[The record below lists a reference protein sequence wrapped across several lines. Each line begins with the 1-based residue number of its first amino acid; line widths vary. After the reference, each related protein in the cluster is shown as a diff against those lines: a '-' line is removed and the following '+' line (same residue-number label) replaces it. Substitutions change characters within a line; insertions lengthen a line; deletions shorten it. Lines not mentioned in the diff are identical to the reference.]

1 MSSTARL
8 KPKAPA
14 GAGDRERLL
23 AQASALSIP
32 WERILAEEIR
42 AERSLREYLA
52 ESEECPLRSAYWILP
67 RSLLQS
73 FRVRDLIAALSWD
86 ASMKGG
92 REAARQLRSLQEHLS
107 GKSNGHHRNGNG
119 NGNGAA
125 MARHLWFG
133 YHRVLALQ
141 RICRA
146 ARKSHGDY
154 ETRIASICGK
164 AGCAPDDADW
174 AIRREVSPESGQVLD
189 DAMRQAREEG
199 FELPTAESEVRAFRK
214 LQRFVKASAPSNG
227 GARR

>member
-8 KPKAPA
+8 KSKAPA
-14 GAGDRERLL
+14 APGSREPLL
-23 AQASALSIP
+23 AQASALGIP

-73 FRVRDLIAALSWD
+73 FRVRDRIAGLSWD
-86 ASMKGG
+86 ASMKSGQ
-92 REAARQLRSLQEHLS
+92 EAARQLRSLQEHLS
-107 GKSNGHHRNGNG
+107 GKSNGHHRNV

-146 ARKSHGDY
+146 ARKSHGDCQ
-154 ETRIASICGK
+154 ERIASIREK
-164 AGCAPDDADW
+164 TGCAPDDAEW
-174 AIRREVSPESGQVLD
+174 AIRREVSPGSGQVLD

-199 FELPTAESEVRAFRK
+199 FELPTAESEVRAFRSS
-214 LQRFVKASAPSNG
+214 AS
-227 GARR
+227 

>member
-1 MSSTARL
+1 MSSPAARF
-8 KPKAPA
+8 PSEASR
-14 GAGDRERLL
+14 GEGERESLL
-23 AQASALSIP
+23 AQASALGIP
-32 WERILAEEIR
+32 WKRILQEEIR
-42 AERSLREYLA
+42 AEQTLREYMA
-52 ESEECPLRSAYWILP
+52 EPEECPLRSAYWILP

-73 FRVRDLIAALSWD
+73 FRVRDLIAGLSWD
-86 ASMKGG
+86 ASMKSGQ
-92 REAARQLRSLQEHLS
+92 EAARQLRSLQEHLS
-107 GKSNGHHRNGNG
+107 GKSNGHHRNV

-154 ETRIASICGK
+154 EERIASICEK
-164 AGCAPDDADW
+164 TGCAPDDADW
-174 AIRREVSPESGQVLD
+174 AIRREGSPGSGQVLD

-199 FELPTAESEVRAFRK
+199 FELPGAESEVRAFRR
-214 LQRFVKASAPSNG
+214 LQRFVKSLAPSHR